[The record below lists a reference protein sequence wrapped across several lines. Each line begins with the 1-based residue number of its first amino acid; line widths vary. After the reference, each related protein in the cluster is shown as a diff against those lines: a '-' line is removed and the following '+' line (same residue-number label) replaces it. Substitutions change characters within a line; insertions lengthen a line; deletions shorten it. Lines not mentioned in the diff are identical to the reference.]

1 MINKKV
7 IITALLAIGLLFA
20 GTMLLLSTKEEPVLP
35 VINQANVL
43 KKVISVEGMTCESCE
58 ATIERATEKIG
69 GLVSIKASASNKRAI
84 VEFDATQTSVEQ
96 IMQAITATG
105 YKTLGSEDFN
115 EKTES
120 NVSVSRCGTGKCG
133 AGKCGGA
140 E

>member
-7 IITALLAIGLLFA
+7 IIPALLAIGALLA
-20 GTMLLLSTKEEPVLP
+20 GTMLLLSAKEEPAP
-35 VINQANVL
+35 YVIDQSNVL
-43 KKVISVEGMTCESCE
+43 KKVIAVEGMTCESCE
-58 ATIERATEKIG
+58 ATIERAGEKIEG
-69 GLVSIKASASNKRAI
+69 IVSIEASASDKRAI

-105 YKTLGSEDFN
+105 YKTLYAEDFS

-120 NVSVSRCGTGKCG
+120 NVSVSRCGAGKCG
-133 AGKCGGA
+133 TGKCGGA

>member
-7 IITALLAIGLLFA
+7 IISALIAIGVLFA
-20 GTMLLLSTKEEPVLP
+20 GTIFLFSAKEAPALHVIEP
-35 VINQANVL
+35 ANLL
-43 KKVISVEGMTCESCE
+43 KKVIAVEGMTCESCE
-58 ATIERATEKIG
+58 ATIERAGEKIE
-69 GLVSIKASASNKRAI
+69 GLVSIEASASNKRAI

-105 YKTLGSEDFN
+105 YKALGSEDFS
-115 EKTES
+115 EERES
-120 NVSVSRCGTGKCG
+120 NVSASRCGAGKCG

>member
-20 GTMLLLSTKEEPVLP
+20 GTMLLLSSKEEPALP

-43 KKVISVEGMTCESCE
+43 KKVIAVEGMTCESCE

-120 NVSVSRCGTGKCG
+120 NVSLSRCGAGKCGTGKCG
-133 AGKCGGA
+133 GA

>member
-7 IITALLAIGLLFA
+7 IITAILSIGLLYA
-20 GTMLLLSTKEEPVLP
+20 GTMLLLSAKEEPAP
-35 VINQANVL
+35 SVIDQANVL

-58 ATIERATEKIG
+58 ATIERATTKIEG
-69 GLVSIKASASNKRAI
+69 IVSIEASASDKRAI

-115 EKTES
+115 EKTEI
-120 NVSVSRCGTGKCG
+120 NASVSRCGAGKCG
-133 AGKCGGA
+133 AGKCGRA

>member
-20 GTMLLLSTKEEPVLP
+20 GAMLLLSVKKEPALP
-35 VINQANVL
+35 AIDQAHVL
-43 KKVISVEGMTCESCE
+43 KKVISIEGMTCESCE
-58 ATIERATEKIG
+58 ATIERAGEKIG
-69 GLVSIKASASNKRAI
+69 GLVSIDASASDKRAI

-96 IMQAITATG
+96 IMQAITASG
-105 YKTLGSEDFN
+105 YKTLGAEDFS
-115 EKTES
+115 EKTET
-120 NVSVSRCGTGKCG
+120 NASVPRCGAGKCG

>member
-7 IITALLAIGLLFA
+7 TIAALLAIGLLFA
-20 GTMLLLSTKEEPVLP
+20 GTAFLLSAKEKSAPP
-35 VINQANVL
+35 VIHQANVL

-58 ATIERATEKIG
+58 ATIERAGEKIEG
-69 GLVSIKASASNKRAI
+69 IVSIEASASDKRAI
-84 VEFDATQTSVEQ
+84 VEFDTTQTSVEQ

-105 YKTLGSEDFN
+105 YKTLGSEDFT
-115 EKTES
+115 EKSEN
-120 NVSVSRCGTGKCG
+120 NVSLSRCGAGKCG